1 MNLVPDNLRAETA
14 MVDMSQIEQLKSLR
28 FRAPEA
34 PPPPDLPQQRG
45 RLLWSAAGLFA
56 AGVAF
61 TASAFLLF
69 GHPSGQRAAAPT
81 APAAAASPAAAPA
94 SSLVA
99 SGFVVARRQATIA
112 SEVTGRLTRLAVEEG
127 QQVGR
132 GQLLAEL
139 DANTADAA
147 LANSLAAARSAQADV
162 AGREALKAD
171 AARDLARNAA
181 LAERGFAT
189 KASLQTKQAAYQVA
203 NSNLNAAVANSSAAL
218 AAVASARS
226 IRGKYRIV
234 APFGGVVV
242 STNAEVGEIISPI
255 SAGGGFTRTGICTIV
270 DMTSLEVEAT
280 VGEALIGRV
289 QPGQKVTAVLDAYP
303 DLAIPARVIAI
314 IPAADRDRGSIR
326 VRVALLKSD
335 ARILPDMAVKVS
347 FEQPT
352 RGKP

>member
-1 MNLVPDNLRAETA
+1 MNLVPENLRAESA

-45 RLLWSAAGLFA
+45 RLLWSAGGLFA

-69 GHPSGQRAAAPT
+69 GHHSTQQAAAP
-81 APAAAASPAAAPA
+81 AAGPA

-189 KASLQTKQAAYQVA
+189 KAALQTKQAAYQVA

-226 IRGKYRIV
+226 IRSKYRIV